1 MCGILGQLNRN
12 GEPVDIG
19 RLVAANNLQ
28 RHRGP
33 DDEGYFLLNTAIG
46 ESHHCK
52 GDDSPRNS
60 RLPHINEFAGGHF
73 DLVLGHRRLSIQ
85 DTSSLGHQPMSNARG
100 DLVIVFNGE
109 VYNFPELRKELE
121 SIGHHFETA
130 TDTEVILSAYEEWGK
145 ECVARFNGM
154 WAFTILDLRNAEPL
168 LWISRD
174 RLGIKPLNYIEGGK
188 TFSFGSEFK
197 SLFCLSG
204 LSPAADD
211 IYTLLFLAKSSYPE
225 DSSGDTFFKGVR
237 KLPPGNNLEIRS
249 GKGIRLTRF
258 WSLSDIQLSSEPI
271 VAGEVIEELQSLLS
285 DAVNLRLRADVSVG
299 SCLSGGID
307 SSGIVGLA
315 TRHLAEA
322 NASAK
327 FNTFSAVY
335 DSEGRYNERYF
346 IDLVSKHYQTASH
359 YTYPTA
365 EKLTRDLDRLVYHQE
380 EPFSTTS
387 IFAQWCV
394 MEEAQCQNTPV
405 LLDGQA
411 ADELYGGY
419 LPFAVLLRQ
428 IIDSEGY
435 LAGMRALR
443 EMRKTSGFGL
453 SDFVIKSAKSRG
465 ILSVDKA
472 RGFHGQCGYYR
483 YLSPRLL
490 GSVDGKEY
498 AGYIE
503 RRFRNVINC
512 RSLEDSLRSMVSDFN
527 LGRLLH
533 WEDRNSMAFS
543 REARVPFTDFR
554 LVEHAFRRATDY
566 KLKEGWTKWVLRKA
580 VSGVVPNEVCW
591 RKDKVG
597 FETPEHE
604 FVPEVYRDRE
614 ERLMDPASRIGEF
627 CDVRR
632 LYKLGRFV
640 LARKKVTLTHYRNLW
655 RILCLQSWIDG
666 DLFKVEKH

>member
-1 MCGILGQLNRN
+1 MCGILGQLNRK
-12 GEPVDIG
+12 GEPVDIR

-33 DDEGYFLLNTAIG
+33 DDEGYFLMNTATG
-46 ESHHCK
+46 QSHHCR
-52 GDDSPRNS
+52 GDDSPGKTP
-60 RLPHINEFAGGHF
+60 LPHINEFAGEHF

-85 DTSSLGHQPMSNARG
+85 DTSPLGHQPMSNARG

-121 SIGHHFETA
+121 SIGHHFNTG
-130 TDTEVILSAYEEWGK
+130 TDTEVILSAYEEWGQ

-154 WAFTILDLRNAEPL
+154 WAFTILDLRQAEPL

-174 RLGIKPLNYIEGGK
+174 RLGIKPLNYIDDSK
-188 TFSFGSEFK
+188 SFCFGSEFK
-197 SLFCLSG
+197 ALFRLSEIN
-204 LSPAADD
+204 PEAND

-225 DSSGDTFFKGVR
+225 DSSGDTFFTGVR
-237 KLPPGNNLEIRS
+237 KLSPGNNLQFRR
-249 GKGIRLTRF
+249 GQGIRLKQF
-258 WSLSDIQLSSEPI
+258 WSLSDIKPSTKPKA
-271 VAGEVIEELQSLLS
+271 AGDVIEELQSLLS
-285 DAVNLRLRADVSVG
+285 DAVKLRLRADVSVG

-315 TRHLAEA
+315 TRHLAEV
-322 NASAK
+322 NASAR

-335 DSEGRYNERYF
+335 DSEGRYNERHF
-346 IDLVSKHYQTASH
+346 IDLVSRHYQTAGH

-365 EKLTRDLDRLVYHQE
+365 KKLNRDLDRLVYHQE

-394 MEEAQCQNTPV
+394 MEEARCQNTPV

-419 LPFAVLLRQ
+419 RPFAVLLRQ
-428 IIDSEGY
+428 TIDNEGY
-435 LAGMRALR
+435 LAGIRTLR
-443 EMRKTSGFGL
+443 EMRNTSGFGL
-453 SDFVIKSAKSRG
+453 SDLVIKSLKSRG
-465 ILSVDKA
+465 ILLVDKA
-472 RGFHGQCGYYR
+472 RGFRGKCGYYR

-490 GSVDGKEY
+490 DAVNSREY
-498 AGYIE
+498 ADYME
-503 RRFRNVINC
+503 RRFQNVIHC

-554 LVEHAFRRATDY
+554 LVEHAFQNAVGY
-566 KLKEGWTKWVLRKA
+566 KLKGGWTKWVLRKA
-580 VSGVVPNEVCW
+580 VSGLVPDEVCW

-614 ERLMDPASRIGEF
+614 ERLMDPTSRIGEF
-627 CDVRR
+627 CDVER

-640 LARKKVTLTHYRNLW
+640 LSGKRVSLRHYRNLW
-655 RILCLQSWIDG
+655 RMLCLQSWIDG
-666 DLFKVEKH
+666 DLFRADGH